1 MSQDKIRMDHMVMQY
16 IWALEN
22 DSAFMAKAKMAA
34 EKSNF
39 NEFRRLVGSHIAPT
53 RAMLG
58 EHNSTGIASL
68 EWSFLYMEMWMRLRW
83 RDGVKRSYPDQTA
96 ADEKD
101 FLFHIDRL
109 NDAGYIVTMK
119 GVAEMDA
126 KRKTAEA
133 KMKPNPIEP
142 IDTQENEMSKEITIT
157 RQTLIN
163 GADVS
168 KMTDDQLIFAI
179 KQVEKEIEELK
190 AVKTKSKKIAQRIE
204 DASKTLG
211 ELVELLDN
219 R

>member
-1 MSQDKIRMDHMVMQY
+1 
-16 IWALEN
+16 
-22 DSAFMAKAKMAA
+22 
-34 EKSNF
+34 
-39 NEFRRLVGSHIAPT
+39 
-53 RAMLG
+53 
-58 EHNSTGIASL
+58 
-68 EWSFLYMEMWMRLRW
+68 
-83 RDGVKRSYPDQTA
+83 
-96 ADEKD
+96 
-101 FLFHIDRL
+101 
-109 NDAGYIVTMK
+109 
-119 GVAEMDA
+119 
-126 KRKTAEA
+126 
-133 KMKPNPIEP
+133 
-142 IDTQENEMSKEITIT
+142 MSKEITIT